1 MNLKTRIEELET
13 KAAAKKRR
21 VPGLVYLS
29 STQSFEEA
37 KADYKKR
44 HGFDLPASAA
54 IVNIQTVDCRKGV
67 SKS

>member
-1 MNLKTRIEELET
+1 MNLTDRVRRLET

-21 VPGLVYLS
+21 VPGLVYMS
-29 STQSFEEA
+29 SMQSFEEA